1 MPEPGVHDRHHGDCR
16 RQRAVRAAVGVET
29 TTSTGPTAA
38 PESDAALVS
47 RCLRGDQSAWERLVD
62 RYKRSGGGATA
73 SPEARGTEGLA
84 GLVRVAHHKAIKWK
98 TRARRQAASAQVED
112 DVHGLVDATPTAD
125 QLLEQLQ
132 RELAVRA
139 AVTALPKRCR
149 QLVEQLFFT
158 TPPPPTPRSPSVS
171 GSLPA
176 RSGSSV
182 GGA

>member
-1 MPEPGVHDRHHGDCR
+1 MLAR
-16 RQRAVRAAVGVET
+16 R
-29 TTSTGPTAA
+29 P
-38 PESDAALVS
+38 
-47 RCLRGDQSAWERLVD
+47 ERLGAAGGSLQALDLLRSDEVP
-62 RYKRSGGGATA
+62 RYARRGCRDLPGRVPGSGGGATA

-84 GLVRVAHHKAIKWK
+84 GLVRVAYHKAIKWK